1 MNENADK
8 MNSRLM
14 PPTYTD
20 SKSPGDSNRRFSTR
34 NERFA
39 WFIRPVCHSIMK
51 SWHIFSQD
59 RGVGSEVCGFAILC
73 QRDSHISFVG
83 EELAS

>member
-1 MNENADK
+1 

-14 PPTYTD
+14 QPTYTD

-39 WFIRPVCHSIMK
+39 WFVRPVCHSI
-51 SWHIFSQD
+51 IEVLTNISQD
-59 RGVGSEVCGFAILC
+59 RGVGSEVCGFTILC
-73 QRDSHISFVG
+73 QRDSHLSFVG
-83 EELAS
+83 GELKVK